1 MAMEQDQNNEES
13 GILRST
19 ASKQFRT
26 QLTKKLCDL
35 HKDGFL
41 PMQIPRYE
49 MSTTSRPMTL
59 DPWIELGVARLL
71 NLLNSEGRG
80 AQIIDGI
87 NRITMDVIL
96 LVICMVCSGGLKS
109 ETIPASMGAD
119 LPIPGVNTKVGPVLL
134 VTTKDRVQQWW
145 TFINNNQIQQLKIA
159 LLEKMASTTLLRYD
173 SDLVANFS

>member
-1 MAMEQDQNNEES
+1 MN
-13 GILRST
+13 
-19 ASKQFRT
+19 
-26 QLTKKLCDL
+26 
-35 HKDGFL
+35 
-41 PMQIPRYE
+41 
-49 MSTTSRPMTL
+49 
-59 DPWIELGVARLL
+59 LGVARLL